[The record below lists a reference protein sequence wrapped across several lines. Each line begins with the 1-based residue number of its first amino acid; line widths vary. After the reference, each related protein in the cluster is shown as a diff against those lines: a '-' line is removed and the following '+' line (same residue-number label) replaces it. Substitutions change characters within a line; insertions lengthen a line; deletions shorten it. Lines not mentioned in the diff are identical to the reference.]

1 MATIEKK
8 ENSQVQIALE
18 ASREEFAAAL
28 QKSYNKNKKRFQV
41 PGFRRGKVPYQLVVK
56 YYGEGVLYED
66 AIDEIVNP
74 AYSQVVKENDL
85 QVVSRPELDV
95 QEIGEDGLKYT
106 LTVTVKPEVK
116 LGKYEGVEVPYSKRE
131 VTDETI
137 DAEIERMRKR
147 NSTLENV
154 EDRAAQNGDTVVIDY
169 EGFKDGVAFEGGKGE
184 SYSLKL
190 GSGSF
195 IPGFEDQVVGH
206 NVGEEF
212 SIEVKFPEEYHAEE
226 LKGADA
232 TFNVKIHNIKAEILP
247 ELDDEFVKDVS
258 EFDTLAEL
266 KADIKKNQEE
276 AAEKE
281 AKNIFI
287 NETLKV
293 VADNAEVEIPSVMVD
308 NEVENMAQEQASR
321 MSQQGIELDMYLQY
335 MGQNMDQFKQ
345 SLRPMAEI
353 RVKNNLVIEAVSK
366 ELKMEATAEEY
377 DKEIEQMAKAYNMDK
392 ADIAKALGEDNP
404 YIKENIVSRKTVEYL
419 ADKAVKTEPKAEEKT
434 EEKKAEKKPAAKK
447 TTTKKAAAKKDDTSE
462 EKAEK
467 KPAAKKTTKK
477 TAAKKDDEA
486 KTEEA

>member
-169 EGFKDGVAFEGGKGE
+169 EGFKDGIAFEGGKGE

-447 TTTKKAAAKKDDTSE
+447 TTTKKAAAKKDDASE

>member
-447 TTTKKAAAKKDDTSE
+447 TTAKKAAAKKDDASE